1 MTDVNEAPSVEG
13 VASID
18 HAENAIELD
27 VDASTDNVD
36 AAEYTATDADEGDVP
51 AELRWSLSG
60 ADAGK
65 FNITDSG
72 AMRTLSFKEAPDY
85 ESPGD
90 SGGNNVYEVTVKVTD
105 SKSNSD
111 EQDVTVKVTNVEEP
125 GTIELST
132 LQPRVGFP
140 VTATLADPDN
150 VTAGSVS
157 WQWYRGTN
165 LLDVLPEE
173 CAETTSDNCA
183 IKDAA
188 SDTYTPVADDIGD
201 TLNAVATYTD
211 GSPNEGDA
219 KDVVVHPAANS
230 VLADTR
236 NKAPVFPE
244 DTESGQTDQ
253 ERMIAEN
260 ADTDTDIGDPVTATD
275 EDTNLTYSL
284 GGADA
289 ASFDIDRTSGQLK
302 TKAELDKETK
312 DTFTVTVTAEDSLNA
327 SSTISVTI
335 KVTNVDEMPD
345 LEGDAPEEYAENG
358 TGAVATFTA
367 VDPEGESIVWSLAD
381 VGDMEDFTI
390 ENGVLRF
397 MSSPDFE
404 DPADANIDN
413 TYSVT
418 IEASD
423 GGQDTTAME
432 EVTIEVTNVDED
444 GTVMLSTLQPQ
455 VARPIT
461 ATLDDPDSATENT
474 VTWQWYRGNGPI
486 SNATDGAT
494 TITSSY
500 TPTPGTLV
508 VCCGLRPC
516 TTTVRTKTRQPG
528 ECRIGVSDARR
539 RPTPT
544 RCSPTRT
551 SICRAFRP
559 RRLGKW
565 PRTRVRARIWALPL
579 QPVTPATY

>member
-1 MTDVNEAPSVEG
+1 MTKAALNHEMKDSYMVTVTATDPFGAMVTSLVTITVTDVNEAPSVEG

-36 AAEYTATDADEGDVP
+36 AAEYTATDADEGDAP

-111 EQDVTVKVTNVEEP
+111 EQDVTVKVTNMEED

-201 TLNAVATYTD
+201 ILTAVATYND
-211 GSPNEGDA
+211 GSPSDDDA
-219 KDVVVHPAANS
+219 KDVAAHAAEHM

-253 ERMIAEN
+253 ERMITEN
-260 ADTDTDIGDPVTATD
+260 TASDEIIGDPVVAMDFITANDGTTTT
-275 EDTNLTYSL
+275 ETLTYSL

-289 ASFDIDRTSGQLK
+289 ASFDIVRSSGQLK

-312 DTFTVTVTAEDSLNA
+312 DTYTVTVTATDPSGEIA
-327 SSTISVTI
+327 TAMVTI
-335 KVTNVDEMPD
+335 KVTDQDEAPMIMLGGLAISGMARVD
-345 LEGDAPEEYAENG
+345 YAENG
-358 TGAVATFTA
+358 TNPVATYTA
-367 VDPEGESIVWSLAD
+367 SGPDAD
-381 VGDMEDFTI
+381 MAAWTLDGDDAGDFDI
-390 ENGVLRF
+390 NGGMLTFR
-397 MSSPDFE
+397 SSPDYE
-404 DPADANIDN
+404 IPMDADTDN
-413 TYSVT
+413 VYMVT
-418 IEASD
+418 IMASD
-423 GGQDTTAME
+423 GTYMDTHDVM
-432 EVTIEVTNVDED
+432 VTVTNVDDAEAGDPLLAKYD
-444 GTVMLSTLQPQ
+444 GDKDGWIQLVEARVAVGDYFAQPKGEKLSLADT
-455 VARPIT
+455 RK
-461 ATLDDPDSATENT
+461 
-474 VTWQWYRGNGPI
+474 
-486 SNATDGAT
+486 
-494 TITSSY
+494 
-500 TPTPGTLV
+500 V
-508 VCCGLRPC
+508 VGLYFAY
-516 TTTVRTKTRQPG
+516 KNRQ
-528 ECRIGVSDARR
+528 
-539 RPTPT
+539 
-544 RCSPTRT
+544 
-551 SICRAFRP
+551 
-559 RRLGKW
+559 
-565 PRTRVRARIWALPL
+565 
-579 QPVTPATY
+579 